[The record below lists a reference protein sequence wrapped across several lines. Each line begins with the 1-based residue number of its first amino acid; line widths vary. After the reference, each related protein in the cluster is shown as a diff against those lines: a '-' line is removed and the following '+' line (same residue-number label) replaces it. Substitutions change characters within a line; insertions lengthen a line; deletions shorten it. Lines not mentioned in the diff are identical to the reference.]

1 MRLRPPRA
9 CAKNAREVAMDSV
22 STRPVARGDL
32 AAALELLGKRH
43 LVFAIHDVS
52 FPGGADEDIGRGT
65 PYSRGARELFRFLR
79 GLGFTGVQLGPQGQT
94 SASNPSPYDGALF
107 SRNVLSI
114 HLPALAQA
122 PEFARL
128 LPAEAL
134 ARALD
139 GRRAPSAGG
148 VIERAD
154 NAGAFARQL
163 PALAAAFD
171 AFERRRAAGD
181 PELAEL
187 AAAVDAFA
195 AANAEW
201 LERDALHE
209 ALSTSYAARA
219 PATELPTLRVSF
231 GGAYWRT
238 WPADQDLY
246 ARRDDARRAT
256 LRRTFARELRFYRFC
271 QALVAR
277 QHALL
282 RRALAAAGEQPAL
295 RLFGDLQVGVSVGDT
310 WAMQGLF
317 MRGYAMGAP
326 PSRTNPDGQPWGYP
340 VLDPDLY
347 HEPDGTLGPALRL
360 LAARV
365 DAMLRDYDGLRI
377 DHPHGL
383 VCPWV
388 YRTDDPD
395 PLHAVQTGA
404 RLSDSPDLE
413 DHPELARHAIARPDQ
428 LDRGQPRHAD
438 GWVRALDDAQVRRY
452 SAQLDVVMAAAA
464 AHGRSQ
470 DDVLCEVLST
480 QPYPLQRVLAR
491 YGLGRFRV
499 TQKADLDN
507 PADVYRSENARPE
520 DWVMLGN
527 HDTPSIWAVVDRWR
541 DAGKTAAQAAYLAGR
556 LGPRGDS
563 DPLAARLTADPV
575 ALVHAKFAD
584 LLVCPA
590 RQVMIFM
597 SDLFG
602 VRDAYNLPGT
612 VGPENWSLRLR
623 HGCTDA
629 YWDAAAQGRALDLG
643 WSLAIAL
650 RSRGP
655 DFAREH
661 GELIS
666 RLERG
671 LGRPC

>member
-1 MRLRPPRA
+1 VLPPEA
-9 CAKNAREVAMDSV
+9 
-22 STRPVARGDL
+22 L
-32 AAALELLGKRH
+32 AAAL
-43 LVFAIHDVS
+43 
-52 FPGGADEDIGRGT
+52 ADRRPRPT
-65 PYSRGARELFRFLR
+65 A
-79 GLGFTGVQLGPQGQT
+79 GV
-94 SASNPSPYDGALF
+94 
-107 SRNVLSI
+107 V
-114 HLPALAQA
+114 
-122 PEFARL
+122 
-128 LPAEAL
+128 
-134 ARALD
+134 
-139 GRRAPSAGG
+139 
-148 VIERAD
+148 ERAD
-154 NAGAFARQL
+154 HPGAFARQL
-163 PALAAAFD
+163 PALAAAFA

-181 PELAEL
+181 HEIAEL
-187 AAAVDAFA
+187 AAAVDAFTV
-195 AANAEW
+195 ANAEW

-209 ALSTSYAARA
+209 ALSTAYAASA
-219 PATELPTLRVSF
+219 PATELPGLRVSF

-246 ARRDDARRAT
+246 ASRDGARLAA
-256 LRRTFARELRFYRFC
+256 LRRTYARELAFYAFC

-282 RRALAAAGEQPAL
+282 RQGLAAMGERPAL
-295 RLFGDLQVGVSVGDT
+295 HLFGDLQIGISVGDT

-317 MRGYAMGAP
+317 LPGYAMGAP

-340 VLDPDLY
+340 VLDPNLY
-347 HEPDGTLGPALRL
+347 EGPDGARGPALRL
-360 LAARV
+360 VAARV

-395 PLHAVQTGA
+395 VLRAVQTGA
-404 RLSDSPDLE
+404 RLFDSPDLA
-413 DHPELARHAIARPDQ
+413 DHPALAGHAIARPDQ

-452 SAQLDVVMAAAA
+452 SAQVDVVMAAAA

-499 TQKADLDN
+499 TQKADIHN

-527 HDTPSIWAVVDRWR
+527 HDTPSIWRIVDRWR
-541 DAGKTAAQAAYLAGR
+541 EAGTAAAQAAYLAGR
-556 LGPRGDS
+556 LGDRGDS
-563 DPLAARLTADPV
+563 DPLAARLAADPV

-590 RQVMIFM
+590 RQVMLFM

-602 VRDAYNLPGT
+602 VRDAYNVPGT
-612 VGPENWSLRLR
+612 VGAGNWSLRLR
-623 HGCTDA
+623 PGCTRD
-629 YWDAAAQGRALDLG
+629 YWDAASRGEALDLG

-655 DFAREH
+655 EFARQH
-661 GELIS
+661 ADLIA